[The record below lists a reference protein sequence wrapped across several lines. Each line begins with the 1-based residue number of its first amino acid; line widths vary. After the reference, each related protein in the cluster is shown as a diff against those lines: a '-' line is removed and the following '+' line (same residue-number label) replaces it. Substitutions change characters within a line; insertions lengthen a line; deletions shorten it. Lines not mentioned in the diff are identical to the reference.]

1 MYMTRLSS
9 LTNKFF
15 TAILIMTLMVV
26 ALPATPAFAASITV
40 NTTVDENANNASCS
54 LREAIIAA
62 NNNATYNGCTYTGSD
77 PDDVITLTSGLTYT
91 LSIVGNGATEGD
103 LDVGN
108 PLGTSGNLTIQASGS
123 TNAIIDA
130 NDINRVIELDSPT
143 PISLTLNHITI
154 TNGNSPDGG
163 GIYAMGNHTLNL
175 MDSTVSSNVATGA
188 DNCGAGIYDVDDGHI
203 NIVNSTIA
211 DNTCTGTGSDGG
223 GIFKGGGGSLI
234 VSNSTFYNNSVT
246 DNGGG
251 VRVVMTSGTATI
263 TNSTFVNNVA
273 GSKGGGLQV
282 NNGSVTVE
290 FSTFSGNAANTVNPS
305 AGGAIQ
311 ADGGSVS
318 VLRSILANSTAGKD
332 CDQLSPG
339 TVTIT
344 NSLVEDNSDCT
355 GSITSSADPGLGA
368 LSDNGGPTQTMAIA
382 PSSPAFDAALTCA
395 SNTTD
400 QRGVSRPQSSHC
412 DIGAYERAATFV
424 DVPFD
429 YWSWSYIEGLSNAGV
444 TAGCGSGNYCPT
456 TTVTRDQMA
465 VFLLKAKHG
474 SSYTPPAPS
483 GVFGDV
489 PTNHWAAAWIERLAA
504 EGITAGCGSGNY
516 CPGTPVT
523 RDQMAVFLLKAKHGS
538 SYSPPT
544 ASGVFEDVPTDHWAA
559 AWIERLAA
567 EGITAGCST
576 SPLLYCPATPVT
588 RDQMAVFLVR
598 TFNLPTP

>member
-1 MYMTRLSS
+1 MTSLSS
-9 LTNKFF
+9 LPNKFF
-15 TAILIMTLMVV
+15 TAILIMALMVV

-62 NNNATYNGCTYTGSD
+62 NNNATYNGCTYTGSGQ
-77 PDDVITLTSGLTYT
+77 DDVITLTSGLTYT
-91 LSIVGNGATEGD
+91 LSIVGNGAAEGD

-108 PLGTSGNLTIQASGS
+108 PTGSSGNLTIQASGS

-130 NDINRVIELDSPT
+130 NDINRVIELDSPA
-143 PISLTLNHITI
+143 PISLTLNRITI

-163 GIYAMGNHTLNL
+163 GIYAVGNHTLNL
-175 MDSTVSSNVATGA
+175 MNSTVSSNVATGA
-188 DNCGAGIYDVDDGHI
+188 DSCGAGIYDVDDGHI

-211 DNTCTGTGSDGG
+211 DNTCTGDGSDGG

-251 VRVVMTSGTATI
+251 IRVVMTSGTATI

-273 GSKGGGLQV
+273 GAKGGGLQV
-282 NNGSVTVE
+282 NSGSVTVE

-318 VLRSILANSTAGKD
+318 VLRSLLANSTAGKD

-368 LSDNGGPTQTMAIA
+368 LSDNGGPTQTMVIA
-382 PSSPAFDAALTCA
+382 TSSPAFDAALTCA
-395 SNTTD
+395 STTSD
-400 QRGVSRPQSSHC
+400 QRGITRPQGSRC
-412 DIGAYERAATFV
+412 DLGAYEKTVTQTFT
-424 DVPFD
+424 DVPPNHMF
-429 YWSWSYIEGLSNAGV
+429 WKYIEAFYDAGI
-444 TAGCGSGNYCPT
+444 TTGCSQTPLKFCPLAN
-456 TTVTRDQMA
+456 VTRGEMA
-465 VFLLKAKHG
+465 VFIERAMG
-474 SSYTPPAPS
+474 TFNPTPNPT
-483 GVFGDV
+483 GMFDDV
-489 PTNHWAAAWIERLAA
+489 PYPGQPAFFQAFIE
-504 EGITAGCGSGNY
+504 EFYNDGITTGCAVNPLRF
-516 CPGTPVT
+516 CPQDNVT
-523 RDQMAVFLLKAKHGS
+523 RQEMAVFIVRA
-538 SYSPPT
+538 
-544 ASGVFEDVPTDHWAA
+544 F
-559 AWIERLAA
+559 
-567 EGITAGCST
+567 GI
-576 SPLLYCPATPVT
+576 PLP
-588 RDQMAVFLVR
+588 
-598 TFNLPTP
+598 